1 MSSSLVDHFSLRE
14 LGELTLRLSMFHR
27 IQGSSGLESAASWI
41 SDVLIDSGLEV
52 RVRRYRYEEMK
63 YPKPVAGWDPV
74 SGFAELSSPVK
85 ERITDL
91 SWAWTAV
98 AAHSPSGDFEGRA
111 VILDEDT
118 VWEVLDLEGK
128 VVVVSAKLKRLYPIM
143 SERGAEAILFYRDD
157 LPPTAVPYVG
167 LFLSPEEASAYRT
180 PALSIPRLWVEK
192 IGRWLASGKEVIIK
206 GEVRSTWRERSY
218 APVVEVTI
226 GDKPAEYHLVA
237 HYCHPGGTVN
247 DNASGAGALMEL
259 ALAINRAIRS
269 GSLTLRNH
277 SLRIVL
283 VPEYFGTIP
292 YLMERAA
299 EGASIKAAINLD
311 MVGGNPKKTESVLNV
326 IRPPMLL
333 TSAIE
338 AAGFIEVS
346 KALRSHPLLHVE
358 PRSYS
363 VGSDHDV
370 YVINGV
376 PAVMINEWPDIRYH
390 SSADWADAFDPR
402 ISRAIALAAFSA
414 IERASSSSLTP
425 EEQLAYYLRILSR
438 DIAEAAEKGQDVFQA
453 VLSMYCRYVLPRVPD
468 IFQLSIARN
477 YCRYPAGGRFV
488 RVRRVYPPVSL
499 SYHLSKAER
508 LRYLK
513 WIRDKEWVG
522 TAASLILVYGRK
534 TASVESL
541 RHELMGEMKRRISVK
556 EVTTL
561 LKFLEAA
568 GLVELM

>member
-1 MSSSLVDHFSLRE
+1 MSASLANYFSLKE
-14 LGELTLRLSMFHR
+14 LGELTLKLSMFHR

-41 SDVLIDSGLEV
+41 SDILIDSGLEV

-74 SGFAELSSPVK
+74 SGFAELISPVK

-111 VILDEDT
+111 IMLDEDT

-128 VVVVSAKLKRLYPIM
+128 VVVASAKLKVLYPIM
-143 SERGAEAILFYRDD
+143 SERGAEAVLFYRDD

-167 LFLSPEEASAYRT
+167 LFLSPEEASTYKT
-180 PALSIPRLWVEK
+180 PALSIPRLWAER
-192 IGRWLASGKEVIIK
+192 IGLWLASGKEVIVR
-206 GEVRSTWRERSY
+206 GEVRSKWRGRSY
-218 APVVEVTI
+218 APVVEVII
-226 GDKPAEYHLVA
+226 GDEPVEYHLIA
-237 HYCHPGGTVN
+237 HYCHPGGTIN

-269 GSLTLRNH
+269 GSLVLRDH
-277 SLRIVL
+277 ALRIVL
-283 VPEYFGTIP
+283 VPEYFGTTP
-292 YLMERAA
+292 YLRERAN

-311 MVGGNPKKTESVLNV
+311 MVGGDPRRTESILNV

-333 TSAIE
+333 TSPIE
-338 AAGFIEVS
+338 VAGFIEVS
-346 KALRSHPLLHVE
+346 RALGNISLLRVE

-363 VGSDHDV
+363 MGSDHDV

-376 PAVMINEWPDIRYH
+376 PAIMINEWPDIRYH

-425 EEQLAYYLRILSR
+425 EEQLAYYLRILSH

-453 VLSMYCRYVLPRVPD
+453 VLSMYCRYVIPKVPD

-477 YCRYPAGGRFV
+477 YCRYPAGGKFV
-488 RVRRVYPPVSL
+488 RVRGSYPPVSL

-513 WIRDKEWVG
+513 WVRGREWVG

-541 RHELMGEMKRRISVK
+541 RHELMGEMKRSISAK

>member
-1 MSSSLVDHFSLRE
+1 LSSSLADHFSLRE

-477 YCRYPAGGRFV
+477 YCRYPAGGKFV